1 VEVDAAAVND
11 QGRFGPIEWA
21 IAGRALPGQDECGDQ
36 AVAATVAAQAAVFG
50 VIDGLGHGP
59 DAAVAARRAVT
70 VVGEHL
76 GESPEAMVTHCHR
89 ELATTRGAAMTLACI
104 DFETGTLHWI
114 GVGNVTA
121 TLVGRAPSGV
131 ETSSSARLN
140 SGIVGFALPHMH
152 TAEALEM
159 RPGHLLVMASDGITD
174 DHLDALDFAAPAQRI
189 AKTILREH
197 CRVTDDAL
205 VLVARHRGTI

>member
-11 QGRFGPIEWA
+11 HGRFGPIEWA
-21 IAGRALPGQDECGDQ
+21 VAARPLPGQDECGDQ
-36 AVAATVAAQAAVFG
+36 AVAAGVDARAAVFG

-59 DAAVAARRAVT
+59 AAAVAARRAAA

-76 GESPEAMVTHCHR
+76 GETPDALMTHCHR

-104 DFETGTLHWI
+104 DFATDTLQWL
-114 GVGNVTA
+114 GVGNVAASITS
-121 TLVGRAPSGV
+121 RAANGV
-131 ETSSSARLN
+131 ESSSSARLA
-140 SGIVGFALPHMH
+140 SGIVGYQMPRVHAS
-152 TAEALEM
+152 EAIEM
-159 RPGHLLVMASDGITD
+159 RPGQLLVMVSDGITD
-174 DHLDALDFAAPAQRI
+174 GHLDELDFAAPAATI
-189 AKTILREH
+189 ANRILREH